1 MTTHLKLFATA
12 LKQLLHPPL
21 TVRWPEERRDYGDRV
36 RGFIVNDRSKCIS
49 CQLCEA
55 VCPAKAIKFHL
66 EADGRRYP
74 GIDWGR
80 CILCGYCVD
89 ACPTGSLKHVSNTE
103 IVWTSLDVYRK
114 PGEMDPEDAEVLIGT
129 RSLVTPSGT

>member
-1 MTTHLKLFATA
+1 MIIHVKLFATA
-12 LKQLLHPPL
+12 VRQIFHRPL
-21 TVRWPEERRDYGDRV
+21 TVRWPEERRDYGDRF

-89 ACPTGSLKHVSNTE
+89 ACPTGSLRHVNNGE
-103 IVWTSLDVYRK
+103 IVWTSLDVYRR
-114 PGEMDPEDAEVLIGT
+114 PSEMDPDDAAPLPGTKSLI
-129 RSLVTPSGT
+129 

>member
-1 MTTHLKLFATA
+1 MITHLKLFATA
-12 LKQLLHPPL
+12 VKQLLQPPL
-21 TVRWPEERRDYGDRV
+21 TVRWPEERRNYGDRM

-89 ACPTGSLKHVSNTE
+89 ACPTGSLQHVNNTE
-103 IVWTSLDVYRK
+103 IVWTDLDVYKK
-114 PGEMDPEDAEVLIGT
+114 PSEMDPDDAAPLPGT
-129 RSLVTPSGT
+129 KLLV

>member
-1 MTTHLKLFATA
+1 MITHLKLFATA

-89 ACPTGSLKHVSNTE
+89 ACPTGSLKHVPNTE

-129 RSLVTPSGT
+129 RSLVTPS

>member
-1 MTTHLKLFATA
+1 MMSHAKLFAVA
-12 LKQLLHPPL
+12 IKNLFERPW
-21 TVRWPEERRDYGDRV
+21 TVKWPEERRDYGPAV

-55 VCPAKAIKFHL
+55 VCPAKAIKFHV
-66 EADGRRYP
+66 EGDGKRYP

-89 ACPTGSLKHVSNTE
+89 ACPTGSLQHTQHIE
-103 IVWTSLDVYRK
+103 IIWRDLSTYRK
-114 PGEMDPEDAEVLIGT
+114 PHEMEPQSVKAEAG
-129 RSLVTPSGT
+129 SKALV

>member
-1 MTTHLKLFATA
+1 MITHVRLFAVA
-12 LKQLLHPPL
+12 LKNLFEKPW
-21 TVRWPEERRDYGDRV
+21 TVRWPEERRDYGPAP
-36 RGFIVNDRSKCIS
+36 RGFIVNDKSKCIS

-66 EADGRRYP
+66 EEDGKRYP

-89 ACPTGSLKHVSNTE
+89 ACPTGSLQHTAHIE
-103 IVWTSLDVYRK
+103 ITWDSLDTYKK
-114 PGEMDPEDAEVLIGT
+114 PKEMTPGSVVAEVGDKSLI
-129 RSLVTPSGT
+129 

>member
-1 MTTHLKLFATA
+1 MITHVKLFATA
-12 LKQLLHPPL
+12 VKQIFQRPL
-21 TVRWPEERRDYGDRV
+21 TVRWPEERRDYGDRL
-36 RGFIVNDRSKCIS
+36 RGFIVNDRPKCVS

-89 ACPTGSLKHVSNTE
+89 ACPTGSLQHVNNTE
-103 IVWTSLDVYRK
+103 IVWTDLDVYKK
-114 PGEMDPEDAEVLIGT
+114 PLEMDPDDAMSLPGTKSLI
-129 RSLVTPSGT
+129 

>member
-1 MTTHLKLFATA
+1 MIVHVKLFAVA
-12 LKQLLHPPL
+12 LKNLFEKPW
-21 TVRWPEERRDYGDRV
+21 TVRWPEERRDYGPAP
-36 RGFIVNDRSKCIS
+36 RGFIVNDKSKCIS

-66 EADGRRYP
+66 EEDGKRYP

-89 ACPTGSLKHVSNTE
+89 ACPTGSLQHTAYLE
-103 IVWTSLDVYRK
+103 ITWDSLDTYKK
-114 PGEMDPEDAEVLIGT
+114 PREMTPGSVAAEVGDKP
-129 RSLVTPSGT
+129 LV

>member
-1 MTTHLKLFATA
+1 MSIHVKLFLTA
-12 LKQLLHPPL
+12 LKNLAERQW
-21 TVRWPEERRDYGDRV
+21 TVRWPEERRDYSPAV
-36 RGFIVNDRSKCIS
+36 RGFIVNDRAVCIS

-66 EADGRRYP
+66 EQDGKRYP

-89 ACPTGSLKHVSNTE
+89 ACPTGSLRHTPQVE
-103 IVWTSLDVYRK
+103 ITWRSLSTYKFPR
-114 PGEMDPEDAEVLIGT
+114 EMDPDAVSVEAGG
-129 RSLVTPSGT
+129 RSLL

>member
-129 RSLVTPSGT
+129 RSLVTPS

>member
-1 MTTHLKLFATA
+1 
-12 LKQLLHPPL
+12 
-21 TVRWPEERRDYGDRV
+21 VRWPEERRNYGDRL

-89 ACPTGSLKHVSNTE
+89 ACPTGSLQHVNNTE
-103 IVWTSLDVYRK
+103 IVWTDLDVYKK
-114 PGEMDPEDAEVLIGT
+114 PSEMDPDDAAPLPGTKSLI
-129 RSLVTPSGT
+129 

>member
-1 MTTHLKLFATA
+1 MIVHVKLFAVA
-12 LKQLLHPPL
+12 LKNLFEKPW
-21 TVRWPEERRDYGDRV
+21 TVKWPEERRDYGPAP
-36 RGFIVNDRSKCIS
+36 RGFIVNDESKCIS

-66 EADGRRYP
+66 EEDGKRYP

-89 ACPTGSLKHVSNTE
+89 ACPTGSLRHTAHLE
-103 IVWTSLDVYRK
+103 ITWGSLDTYKK
-114 PGEMDPEDAEVLIGT
+114 PKEMTPGSVAAEFGNK
-129 RSLVTPSGT
+129 SLV